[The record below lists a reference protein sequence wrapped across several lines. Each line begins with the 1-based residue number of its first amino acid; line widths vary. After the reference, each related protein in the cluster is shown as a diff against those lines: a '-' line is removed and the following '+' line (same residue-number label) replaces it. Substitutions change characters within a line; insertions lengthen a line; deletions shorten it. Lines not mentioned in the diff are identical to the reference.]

1 MADGPLVRKCAIIDG
16 HGAGQGR
23 SEGFG
28 FMVRGDNKAPFG
40 NVSRFLLLGCV
51 CCTVGLAV
59 DSMWCILMGYTPAFV
74 SSASDSRLFANPRV
88 FYLSGALAVSLFC
101 MILPGRLRR
110 ADGILRF
117 VLPVLGAAGTVC
129 FSLAAKG
136 AMAFESPIVLCGLF
150 VTGGVQFWIMARFI
164 LLLARS
170 RGTGAVVAC
179 VTGWLVMRLPLVE
192 LVDGLANRN
201 VQIVMA
207 IAAPLVAAVLFEVA
221 CALLRR
227 AAEAPSAGKSCV
239 ACGGVVSFC
248 RKPDGSRAL
257 PKTIFGVP
265 QLGPFHV
272 ASSRNERISTCLVM
286 FVAAAVLAVVCSI
299 SDMGLWGVTNV
310 VISESSPWLLG
321 VAVPAVLVVV
331 FACCALVLP
340 NKLPLAVRFQP
351 ALFLTLAG
359 LFAAAMQPSSSG
371 EGLAALTMIIQ
382 ISQLFARLLF
392 WTVIATSLEV
402 LDMPSYRT
410 VGLGEAV
417 YASVSLVWVSLLA
430 DAPKFVTLAVMFGLY
445 ILVIGL
451 LYAVW
456 GLSNRWGRSVAVS
469 PSSSIA
475 VPPSSDVRGE
485 PGSRAAVDGGAG
497 ADSTGKGLLSS
508 FDGDGPKRS
517 VLDQCL
523 ALAEERGLSPPPRDR
538 GVCPACAGALALVHP
553 RRAWVGAKHGEDAC
567 VAHLCEVRG
576 RWTSGAA

>member
-1 MADGPLVRKCAIIDG
+1 
-16 HGAGQGR
+16 
-23 SEGFG
+23 
-28 FMVRGDNKAPFG
+28 
-40 NVSRFLLLGCV
+40 
-51 CCTVGLAV
+51 
-59 DSMWCILMGYTPAFV
+59 
-74 SSASDSRLFANPRV
+74 
-88 FYLSGALAVSLFC
+88 
-101 MILPGRLRR
+101 
-110 ADGILRF
+110 
-117 VLPVLGAAGTVC
+117 
-129 FSLAAKG
+129 
-136 AMAFESPIVLCGLF
+136 MAFESPIVLCGLF

-445 ILVIGL
+445 ILAIGL

-456 GLSNRWGRSVAVS
+456 GLSNRWGAPSRSPLRPLSRFPLPRMSVRSQVAALPLTVERVS
-469 PSSSIA
+469 IPLARGCSRPSTVTAPSAPCSTNVLHSPKSAVYLPARPRCLSCLCRGARTRSSKA
-475 VPPSSDVRGE
+475 SLGWRQA
-485 PGSRAAVDGGAG
+485 R
-497 ADSTGKGLLSS
+497 
-508 FDGDGPKRS
+508 
-517 VLDQCL
+517 
-523 ALAEERGLSPPPRDR
+523 
-538 GVCPACAGALALVHP
+538 
-553 RRAWVGAKHGEDAC
+553 
-567 VAHLCEVRG
+567 
-576 RWTSGAA
+576 

>member
-1 MADGPLVRKCAIIDG
+1 
-16 HGAGQGR
+16 
-23 SEGFG
+23 
-28 FMVRGDNKAPFG
+28 MVRGDNKAPFG

-51 CCTVGLAV
+51 CCSVGLAV

-74 SSASDSRLFANPRV
+74 SSTSDSRLFANPRV

-192 LVDGLANRN
+192 LVDGLANRDA
-201 VQIVMA
+201 QIVMA
-207 IAAPLVAAVLFEVA
+207 VAAPLVAAALFEAA
-221 CALLRR
+221 CALMRK
-227 AAEAPSAGKSCV
+227 AADEPGVSAAPVAGG
-239 ACGGVVSFC
+239 AGAGHGGAAPVG
-248 RKPDGSRAL
+248 RPNGGRTA

-321 VAVPAVLVVV
+321 VAVPALLVVA

-340 NKLPLAVRFQP
+340 NGLPLAVRFQP

-392 WTVIATSLEV
+392 WTVIATALEV

-417 YASVSLVWVSLLA
+417 YASVSLVWVSFLA

-451 LYAVW
+451 LYVVW
-456 GLSNRWGRSVAVS
+456 GLSNRWGRAVAVS
-469 PSSSIA
+469 PSSPIA
-475 VPPSSDVRGE
+475 VPPSSDVREE
-485 PGSRAAVDGGAG
+485 PGGRAAVDGGTG

-508 FDGDGPKRS
+508 SDGDGPKRS

-523 ALAEERGLSPPPRDR
+523 ALAEDRGLSPRETEVFVLLVQGR
-538 GVCPACAGALALVHP
+538 SHSFIQGELGLAPSTVKTHVSHIY
-553 RRAWVGAKHGEDAC
+553 AKFEVG
-567 VAHLCEVRG
+567 G
-576 RWTSGAA
+576 RQELLDLLWR

>member
-1 MADGPLVRKCAIIDG
+1 
-16 HGAGQGR
+16 
-23 SEGFG
+23 
-28 FMVRGDNKAPFG
+28 MVRGDNKAPFG

-51 CCTVGLAV
+51 CCSVGLAV

-74 SSASDSRLFANPRV
+74 SSTSGSRLFANPRV

-272 ASSRNERISTCLVM
+272 ASSRNERISTCLVL

-321 VAVPAVLVVV
+321 VAVPVVLVVV

-430 DAPKFVTLAVMFGLY
+430 DASKFVTLAVMFGLY

-456 GLSNRWGRSVAVS
+456 GLSNRWGRSVAV
-469 PSSSIA
+469 PLSSSIA
-475 VPPSSDVRGE
+475 APPSSDVREE
-485 PGSRAAVDGGAG
+485 PGDRAAVASGTG

-508 FDGDGPKRS
+508 SDGDGPKRS

-523 ALAEERGLSPPPRDR
+523 ALAEERGLSPRETEVFVLLVQGRSHSFIQGELGLAPST
-538 GVCPACAGALALVHP
+538 VKTHVSHIYAKFEVAGRQELLDLLW
-553 RRAWVGAKHGEDAC
+553 R
-567 VAHLCEVRG
+567 
-576 RWTSGAA
+576 